1 MTIKW
6 GSLTA
11 ALAMAVSVGTAS
23 AQDRIKACWIYV
35 GPIGDHGWS
44 YQHNQGRLHVEEQ
57 LGDRVET
64 VYIENVSEGP
74 DAERTVERLARDDC
88 AIIFTTSFG
97 FMESTLKVAAKFPDV
112 KFEHATGYK
121 RSDNLAT
128 YNAKFH
134 EGRYVIGQIAARVSQ
149 TGTAGYVGSFPIPE
163 VVSGINAFMLG
174 AQSITPEF
182 KVRVVWVNSWY
193 DPGKEADAA
202 KVLFGQ
208 GADIITQHTDSTAPL
223 QIAEE
228 EGKHGFGQA
237 SDMIKFAPNAQLTA
251 IVDDWSGYY
260 VERVQAVLDGTWEPV
275 DVWGGLDSGMVAMA
289 PITNMPDD
297 VAEMAAK
304 TTDAIKSGDLH
315 PFAGPIHNQAGEQVV
330 AEGETLADSDVL
342 GMNWYVQ
349 GIDDKLPN

>member
-1 MTIKW
+1 MLKW
-6 GSLTA
+6 ASLA
-11 ALAMAVSVGTAS
+11 AAAVMAASIGTAS
-23 AQDRIKACWIYV
+23 AQDKIKACWIYV
-35 GPIGDHGWS
+35 GPIGDYGWS
-44 YQHNQGRLHVEEQ
+44 HQHNQGRLHVEEV
-57 LGDRVET
+57 LGDKVET

-74 DAERTVERLARDDC
+74 DAERTIERLARDGC

-97 FMESTLKVAAKFPDV
+97 FMESTLKVAAKYPDV

-121 RSDNLAT
+121 RADNVAT

-134 EGRYVIGQIAARVSQ
+134 EGRYVIGQIAARVSE
-149 TGTAGYVGSFPIPE
+149 TGTAGYVASFPIPE

-174 AQSITPEF
+174 AQSIDPEF
-182 KVRVVWVNSWY
+182 KVRIVWVNSWY

-208 GADIITQHTDSTAPL
+208 GADIISQHTDSTAPL

-237 SDMIKFAPNAQLTA
+237 SDMIRFSPNAQLTA

-260 VERVQAVLDGTWEPV
+260 VERVQAVLDGTWKPV
-275 DVWGGLDSGMVAMA
+275 DVWGGLDSGMVSMA
-289 PITNMPDD
+289 PYTNMPDD
-297 VAEMAAK
+297 VAEMATK
-304 TTDAIKSGDLH
+304 TKEAIASGDLH
-315 PFAGPIHNQAGEQVV
+315 PFAGPIHNQAGELVV
-330 AEGETLADSDVL
+330 PEGETLSDGDVL

-349 GIDDKLPN
+349 GIDDRLPQ